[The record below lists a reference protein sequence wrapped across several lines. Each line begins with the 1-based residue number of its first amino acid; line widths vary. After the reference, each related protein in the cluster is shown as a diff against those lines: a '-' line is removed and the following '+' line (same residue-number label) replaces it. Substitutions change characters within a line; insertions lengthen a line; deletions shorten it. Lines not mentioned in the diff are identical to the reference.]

1 MYLCGMRKHFLSF
14 LCIVFAAF
22 LMPSCKSTQKIGQK
36 DDGLIHINLVQ
47 VNDVYEIAP
56 VNQGREGGLARV
68 ASIRK
73 KYASANP
80 NTLLIMAGD
89 FLSPSVYN
97 SLKHEGKAIRG
108 KQMVAAMNA
117 AGFDIAIFGN
127 HEFDIREQE
136 LQDRINESAFD
147 WISSNAYHKT
157 SNALTP
163 FVKTSGNISQP
174 LPEYQIRHFRD
185 SDGTEARIGF
195 IGIVLPFN
203 KAAYVGYSD
212 PLDKAAELYARIRD
226 SVDAVVALT
235 HQFIEDDIRLAER
248 LPGLAAIIG
257 GHEHDQRFTV
267 AQGIPISK
275 AFANARSAY
284 ITGLT
289 INTRRKKVK
298 VKTLLEPI
306 DEKTAPDSLTQKVV
320 DHWVRISD
328 ESLASMG
335 FQSKEIL
342 IDSGEPLEGRET
354 YVRSRP
360 TNLTKLIVS
369 AMHAAAPNADVI
381 LLNGGSVRVD
391 DVLQMPLTQY
401 DLVRTLPFGGGI
413 REIDIKGSLLLR
425 ILENGKANTG
435 TGGYLHFNES
445 LQWNEKELRWE
456 LNEKPVQPENIYRAA
471 LTDFLLTGGEA
482 RLEFLKPGH
491 PDIVTVYDSPD
502 SSMIA
507 SDIRKLIIDYIRKKN

>member
-1 MYLCGMRKHFLSF
+1 MQKHLRFILLFCSAALLLQSCGSSK
-14 LCIVFAAF
+14 
-22 LMPSCKSTQKIGQK
+22 KIQHK
-36 DDGLIHINLVQ
+36 DDGRIQINLVQ

-56 VNQGREGGLARV
+56 VNLGREGGMARV

-97 SLKHEGKAIRG
+97 SLKYEGKAIRG
-108 KQMVAAMNA
+108 RQMVAAMNA

-127 HEFDIREQE
+127 HEFDIREHE
-136 LQDRINESAFD
+136 LQERINESAFD
-147 WISSNAYHKT
+147 WISSNAFHKKAD
-157 SNALTP
+157 SLYP
-163 FVKTSGNISQP
+163 FVKVSGNRSHE
-174 LPEYQIRHFRD
+174 LPAYQIRRFRD
-185 SDGTEARIGF
+185 ADGTEASIGF

-203 KAAYVGYSD
+203 KSTYVGYTD
-212 PLDKAAELYARIRD
+212 PLNKAAELYSLIRD

-267 AQGIPISK
+267 VNGIPISK
-275 AFANARSAY
+275 AMANARSAY
-284 ITGLT
+284 ITQLT
-289 INTRRKKVK
+289 VKTRRKKVK

-306 DEKTAPDSLTQKVV
+306 DEKIASDSLTQQVV
-320 DHWVRISD
+320 DQWGRISD

-335 FQSKEIL
+335 FNAKDVL
-342 IDSGEPLEGRET
+342 IASGEALEGRET
-354 YVRSRP
+354 QVRSQP
-360 TNLTKLIVS
+360 TNLTKLIVAS
-369 AMHAAAPNADVI
+369 MQAGAPQADIVV
-381 LLNGGSVRVD
+381 LNSGSVRVD

-425 ILENGKANTG
+425 ILENGKTNTG
-435 TGGYLHFNES
+435 TGGYLHYNES
-445 LQWNEKELRWE
+445 LQWNNRNAQWE
-456 LNEKPVQPENIYRAA
+456 LNGNPVQAEKVYRLA

-482 RLEFLKPGH
+482 RLEFLKPGD
-491 PDIVTVYDSPD
+491 PDIVKVYDAPA
-502 SSMIA
+502 A
-507 SDIRKLIIDYIRKKN
+507 SEKAADIRKLVIDYLRKKN

>member
-1 MYLCGMRKHFLSF
+1 MYLCGMRKHFLSIIF
-14 LCIVFAAF
+14 LAFAAW

-36 DDGLIHINLVQ
+36 DDGLIQINLVQ

-73 KYASANP
+73 KYVSANP

-136 LQDRINESAFD
+136 LQERINESTFD
-147 WISSNAYHKT
+147 WISSNAYHKK

-163 FVKTSGNISQP
+163 FVKTSGKMSQP
-174 LPEYQIRHFRD
+174 LPEYQIRRFRD
-185 SDGTEARIGF
+185 ADGTEAKIGF

-203 KAAYVGYSD
+203 KATYVGYTD
-212 PLDKAAELYARIRD
+212 PLGKAAELYARIRD

-235 HQFIEDDIRLAER
+235 HQFIEDDIRLAES

-267 AQGIPISK
+267 VNGIPISK
-275 AFANARSAY
+275 ALANARSAY

-289 INTRRKKVK
+289 INTRRKKVR
-298 VKTLLEPI
+298 VKSSLEPI
-306 DEKTAPDSLTQKVV
+306 DEKITPDSLTQQVV

-328 ESLASMG
+328 ESLSSMG
-335 FQSKEIL
+335 FQAKDVL
-342 IDSGEPLEGRET
+342 IASGEPLEGRET
-354 YVRSRP
+354 YVRSQP
-360 TNLTKLIVS
+360 TNLTKLIVA
-369 AMHAAAPNADVI
+369 AMHAAAPKADIV

-401 DLVRTLPFGGGI
+401 DLVRALPFGGGI

-425 ILENGKANTG
+425 ILENGKANIG
-435 TGGYLHFNES
+435 TGGYLHVNES
-445 LQWNEKELRWE
+445 LQWNEKQTQWE
-456 LNEKPVQPENIYRAA
+456 LNEKPVQPENMYRVA

-491 PDIVTVYDSPD
+491 PDIVKVYDGPA
-502 SSMIA
+502 SSEVA
-507 SDIRKLIIDYIRKKN
+507 SDIRKLVIEYIRN